1 MAKKQRKNPPRQT
14 RGKKELKKKSS
25 IGSNFPQLL
34 SFIVGVL
41 FLITFALL
49 VFKPTSPAR
58 QLKKKLVEDPNNQN
72 LHLEL
77 IQNLINQ
84 GEIEA
89 AEQALLITQKKFSLN
104 GELEK
109 FWQEKALHNPQE
121 LKNLIS
127 AWESFVKQKPDYRD
141 GYLKLAFFYHQ
152 LGEKQKALENLK
164 KAKLLDP
171 NYPGIKKM
179 ETLIK

>member
-1 MAKKQRKNPPRQT
+1 MAKKRNKKKATIPLGKIS
-14 RGKKELKKKSS
+14 RGISLIVGVVFLSVLSFSTFGPTSRAQQLKKEL
-25 IGSNFPQLL
+25 
-34 SFIVGVL
+34 
-41 FLITFALL
+41 
-49 VFKPTSPAR
+49 
-58 QLKKKLVEDPNNQN
+58 VENPNNQK
-72 LHLEL
+72 LYLEL

-84 GEIEA
+84 GEIET
-89 AEQALLITQKKFSLN
+89 AEQALLIAQDKFAPN

-109 FWQEKALHNPQE
+109 LWQEKTLNNPRE
-121 LKNLIS
+121 IKRIIS
-127 AWESFVKQKPDYRD
+127 AWEKFVKEKPDYRD

-179 ETLIK
+179 EELIGTHTPEM